1 MITFHKIKWKN
12 FLSTGNQWTEVD
24 FQRNNTNLII
34 GTNGAGKSTILD
46 ALTFVLFNKPFRKIN
61 KPQLPNT
68 TNEKDC
74 CVEIEFT
81 TNNRH
86 YLVRRGIKPNVFDI
100 EVNGKPLHKEADD
113 RANQRIL
120 EENILKVNYKSFTQI
135 VILGSSTFVPFM
147 QLTTSNRREVI
158 EDLLDIRI
166 FSAMNGIIKDKIRTQ
181 KDQIKS
187 LELKKQTLKEKE
199 QMQREFIEELENRGN
214 ANINANKEKIAN
226 LDKEVGEYIDANDI
240 LDGYI
245 QQYTKEQENVI
256 GAGDKLVKLNN
267 LKGKIS
273 QKVSTITKEHKFFT
287 ENTVC
292 PTCTQTIE
300 EEFRLN
306 RITDAQ
312 NKAKELKEGYEEL
325 ENTIKFEQERER
337 QFNDLS
343 KEITKLTHGISQNN
357 TRISLNQRQIRDLEH
372 EIQTITENLANRNS
386 EHEKLEEF
394 RENLQKTFEYLAEKK
409 EEIVYYDFAYSL
421 LRDDGVKTKI
431 IKKYLPFINQQVNRY
446 LQMMDFYINF
456 NLDEEFNETV
466 KSPIHEDFSYS
477 SFSEGEKMRI
487 DLALL
492 FTWREVA
499 RVKNSVNTNLL
510 IMDEVFDS
518 SLDGFGTDE
527 FLKIIRYVIK
537 VRKNQRFFTYGVL
550 TGTRRMNTPNWQ
562 HHSKKEQKR
571 KLKPQAMRARRE
583 ALRQFKKRHMTSPKR
598 RGSFV

>member
-24 FQRNNTNLII
+24 FQKHSTNLII

-74 CVEIEFT
+74 CVEIEFSV
-81 TNNRH
+81 NNRE
-86 YLVRRGIKPNVFDI
+86 YLVRRGIKPNIFDI
-100 EVNGKPLHKEADD
+100 EVNGSPLHKEADD
-113 RANQRIL
+113 RSNQRIL

-147 QLTTSNRREVI
+147 QLTSANRREVI

-187 LELKKQTLKEKE
+187 LELKKETLKDKMK
-199 QMQREFIEELENRGN
+199 MQQNFIEELENRGN

-226 LDKEVGEYIDANDI
+226 LDSEVGDCLKDNESIQDDID
-240 LDGYI
+240 LLVH
-245 QQYTKEQENVI
+245 EQETVT
-256 GAGDKLVKLNN
+256 GAGEKLVKLNN
-267 LKGKIS
+267 LRGKIS
-273 QKVSTITKEHKFFT
+273 QKVSAITKEHKFFT

-337 QFNDLS
+337 QFTALS
-343 KEITKLTHGISQNN
+343 QEITKLTHGISQNN
-357 TRISLNQRQIRDLEH
+357 TRISLNQRQIRDLEN
-372 EIQTITENLANRNS
+372 EIQTIAENLANRNT

-394 RENLQKTFEYLAEKK
+394 KESLQKTFEYLADKK
-409 EEIVYYDFAYSL
+409 QEIVYYDFAYSL

-456 NLDEEFNETV
+456 HLDEEFNETV

-537 VRKNQRFFTYGVL
+537 DANIFVISHKADLHDKFESVIRFEKVKGFS
-550 TGTRRMNTPNWQ
+550 RMV
-562 HHSKKEQKR
+562 SS
-571 KLKPQAMRARRE
+571 QAQE
-583 ALRQFKKRHMTSPKR
+583 E
-598 RGSFV
+598 

>member
-1 MITFHKIKWKN
+1 MITFKKIRWKN
-12 FLSTGNQWTEVD
+12 FLSTGNQFTEVD
-24 FQRNNTNLII
+24 FQEHHTNLII

-61 KPQLPNT
+61 KPQLVNT
-68 TNEKDC
+68 TNEREC
-74 CVEIEFT
+74 LVELEFT
-81 TNNRH
+81 VNSRD
-86 YLVRRGIKPNVFDI
+86 YLIRRGIKPNVFDI
-100 EVNGKPLHKEADD
+100 EVNGNPLHKQADD
-113 RANQRIL
+113 RANQRVL
-120 EENILKVNYKSFTQI
+120 EESILKLNYKSFTQI

-147 QLTTSNRREVI
+147 QLTTANRREVI

-166 FSAMNGIIKDKIRTQ
+166 FSAMSNLIKDKLREKKEQT
-181 KDQIKS
+181 KS
-187 LELKKQTLKEKE
+187 LDLKRSNIKDKMK
-199 QMQREFIEELENRGN
+199 MQQDFIEELESRGN
-214 ANINANKEKIAN
+214 ANINNNKEKIAK
-226 LDKEVGEYIDANDI
+226 LDKEVGEYLNNNIE
-240 LDGYI
+240 LEKK
-245 QQYTKEQENVI
+245 TEELHQEVEKVT

-306 RITDAQ
+306 RIEDAQ
-312 NKAKELKEGYEEL
+312 NKARELKDGYDEL
-325 ENTIKFEQERER
+325 EKTIKSEQERER
-337 QFNDLS
+337 QFNALS

-357 TRISLNQRQIRDLEH
+357 TRVSLNQRQIRDLEH

-386 EHEKLEEF
+386 EHEKLDEF
-394 RENLQKTFEYLAEKK
+394 KTNLQKTIEDLSEKK
-409 EEIVYYDFAYSL
+409 QEIVHYDFAYSL

-446 LQMMDFYINF
+446 LQMMDFFINF
-456 NLDEEFNETV
+456 KLDGEFSETV
-466 KSPIHEDFSYS
+466 ESPIHEDFSYS

-537 VRKNQRFFTYGVL
+537 DANIFVISHKTGLEDKFESVTRFEKVKGFSRLV
-550 TGTRRMNTPNWQ
+550 
-562 HHSKKEQKR
+562 
-571 KLKPQAMRARRE
+571 
-583 ALRQFKKRHMTSPKR
+583 
-598 RGSFV
+598 